1 MLMMLPKVSLVL
13 AGACALLHIW
23 LAVRVGQVRR
33 AEKVFVGDGG
43 NDRVVRRV
51 RAHANFAENAWL
63 VLALVL
69 VIELSLGTSMWLWAA
84 AALFVIARIG
94 HGIGMDGWM
103 AGRSGGTAITFVL
116 EIALGLWAIA
126 IPLTAPSLGTGPAAE
141 VVPARG

>member
-1 MLMMLPKVSLVL
+1 MLLMLPKVSLVL
-13 AGACALLHIW
+13 AGLCALLHIW

-43 NDRVVRRV
+43 NDRVIRRV

-69 VIELSLGTSMWLWAA
+69 VLEISLGTSVWLWAA
-84 AALFVIARIG
+84 AALFVVARIG

-103 AGRSGGTAITFVL
+103 LGRAGGTGITFVL

-126 IPLTAPSLGTGPAAE
+126 VPLTAHAPDNGPVTE
-141 VVPARG
+141 VVPAQG